1 MPAARRRPFPCR
13 ELRPTRHGSVNS
25 TRRSTPSRRRA
36 WALRASTAWMPAA
49 PLFWSAEIV
58 DTTIIERLARLR
70 GIGDAYHD
78 YRGELRYFSLET
90 KKNLLRAMGCN
101 VDEPAAAALEL
112 ARLEMARWRKLLPP
126 VAAARSVRIGVEVN
140 IAAREFGSA
149 LRWSVRFEDGTRH
162 TGMTSTADCPEV
174 WRGEVEGSWITRR
187 RLELPFDLPAGYHE
201 LEAKIATGAAA
212 GAAGGAPDRCLL
224 IVSPPRCFEPA
235 SITAGRRLWGI
246 AVQLYTLRSRDNWGI
261 GDFNDLRSLIR
272 WVAPHGAG
280 FIGLNPLHALAPAD
294 PDRSSPYSASSR
306 HFLNILY
313 IAVPSV
319 PEFAEC
325 ARARAAVDDPQFLE
339 RLHGLRSANLV
350 DYRGVADAK
359 FEILELLFHEFRD
372 RHLSPATDRG
382 QRFRAFVAGG
392 GALLQA
398 HARFDA
404 LDQHFR
410 ATLATASG
418 WLSWPEEYRDVNG
431 RAARGFAAAHPLQV
445 EFYLYLQWLAHDQLV
460 NAQALARELGMPI
473 GLYGDYAVGSN
484 PSGSETWVEQSSYR
498 MGAEIGAPPD
508 PLALKGQGWGI
519 PPQDPFVMETQR
531 LQGFVHLIRNNMCY
545 YGALRLDHVMS
556 LFRLWWVA
564 AGDSPTEGAYVHYP
578 LDQLLTVLALE
589 SARAACLVVGEDL
602 GVVPDEMRRAMP
614 EFGLYHYK
622 VLLFEKDAGRFR
634 RPDEYV
640 PRALGTVTTH
650 DMPTLRS
657 YWEGRDIDLRR
668 ARNLYT
674 SLDVQNGVMREREHD
689 RELLLGAL
697 QEQGLQPAQPAAL
710 SEPFTEE
717 LANALH
723 VYLARSRSL
732 LVSLQIEDLLGM
744 IDPVNV
750 PGTDREYPNWRRKL
764 TADIEDMITRQDL
777 DESFASVG
785 RARGA

>member
-1 MPAARRRPFPCR
+1 VD
-13 ELRPTRHGSVNS
+13 PTLV
-25 TRRSTPSRRRA
+25 
-36 WALRASTAWMPAA
+36 
-49 PLFWSAEIV
+49 EK
-58 DTTIIERLARLR
+58 LARLR
-70 GIGDAYHD
+70 GVGDAYHD
-78 YRGELRYFSLET
+78 YRGDLRYFSLKT
-90 KKNLLRAMGCN
+90 KTDILRAMGCR
-101 VDEPAAAALEL
+101 VDDPAALAADLRE
-112 ARLEMARWRKLLPP
+112 AEITRFRRLLPP
-126 VAAARSVRIGVEVN
+126 IASARGAHAGIDLNISARDFGASLVWTVN
-140 IAAREFGSA
+140 
-149 LRWSVRFEDGTRH
+149 LEDGSH
-162 TGMTSTADCPEV
+162 CEGAVSTAACREI
-174 WRGEVEGSWITRR
+174 WRGEIDGSWITRR
-187 RLELPFDLPAGYHE
+187 RLELPAALPPGYHE
-201 LEAKIATGAAA
+201 LEVKIANVVT
-212 GAAGGAPDRCLL
+212 RCSLV
-224 IVSPPRCFEPA
+224 VSPPECFEPA
-235 SITAGRRLWGI
+235 AIVSGRRMWGMT
-246 AVQLYTLRSRDNWGI
+246 VQLYTVRSRDNWGI
-261 GDFNDLRSLIR
+261 GDFGDLKALIR
-272 WVAPHGAG
+272 WLAPHGAG

-294 PDRSSPYSASSR
+294 PLRSSPYSASSR

-313 IAVPSV
+313 IAVPLV

-339 RLHGLRSANLV
+339 RLQGLRSASLV

-359 FEILELLFHEFRD
+359 FEVLELLFHHFRD
-372 RHLSPATDRG
+372 QHLNPATDRG

-410 ATLATASG
+410 ATRATESG
-418 WLSWPEEYRDVNG
+418 WLSWPVEYRDVHG
-431 RAARGFAAAHPLQV
+431 DAARGFAAAHPLQV
-445 EFYLYLQWLAHDQLV
+445 DFYLYLQWVAHDQLV
-460 NAQALARELGMPI
+460 SAQALARDLGMPI
-473 GLYGDYAVGSN
+473 GLYGDHAVGSN
-484 PSGSETWVEQSSYR
+484 PSGSETWVDQSSYR

-531 LQGFVHLIRNNMCY
+531 LQGFVHLIRNNMRY

-564 AGDSPTEGAYVHYP
+564 AGDSPTEGAYIHYP
-578 LDQLLTVLALE
+578 LEQLLTVLALE

-634 RPDEYV
+634 RPDEFV

-657 YWEGRDIDLRR
+657 FWEARDIELRQR
-668 ARNLYT
+668 LNLYP
-674 SLDVQNGVMREREHD
+674 SPDIQNEVMRERDQD
-689 RELLLGAL
+689 RTALLAAL
-697 QEQGLQPAQPAAL
+697 REQGLNPAAPAAP
-710 SEPFTEE
+710 SEPFTHE

-723 VYLARSRSL
+723 VYLARSRCR

-744 IDPVNV
+744 VDPVNV

-764 TADIEDMITRQDL
+764 TADIEDMVSRQDFV
-777 DESFASVG
+777 ESFAAVG
-785 RARGA
+785 RARAS